1 MAVSPELTL
10 QDSELFAK
18 GGGLMRKRI
27 LVPLDGSVP
36 AEAELPP
43 VQEEAMLTKAK
54 LAFLGVLVNSAP
66 GHSFLNT
73 LLIPQLVE
81 DREARTES
89 LRQGGMQRFKN
100 LLLIC
105 ESSMAEPLWR
115 SQTR

>member
-36 AEAELPP
+36 A
-43 VQEEAMLTKAK
+43 EAMLTKAK